1 MSILS
6 GEKILILDFGSQ
18 YTQLIARR
26 VRELHVFSEI
36 VPFSISASELAAKN
50 PSGIILSGGPASV
63 YEENAPL
70 CDKGLFSLSVP
81 VLGICYG
88 MQLIASLLG
97 GSVIKS
103 SRREYGRADIKI
115 KDNTDLFLGLS
126 GEIPV
131 WMSHGDQIDRP
142 PDGFEVIAVTGH
154 SPAAVIR
161 DKKRRLYGLQFHP
174 EVSHTPD
181 GIGVLKNFIYSICGC
196 QSRWNMGLYL
206 QEAQQSIAEKIGDGA
221 AIAAISGGVD
231 STVAAVLVQR
241 VIGKRLLCVFVDNGL
256 LRKNEAK
263 TVMDTLRRL
272 DLNVK
277 FVDAGAHF
285 VRKLQQITDDEE
297 KRKIIGQAFIAL
309 FEKEAEVDKG
319 IQYLVQGTL
328 YPDLIESGF
337 QRGPAAKIKTHHNVG
352 GLPEKMNLS
361 LVEPLR
367 LLFKDEVR
375 KLGAELNIP
384 GSILNRHPFPGPGLA
399 IRILGEVTQE
409 RLDRLREVD
418 AIVEEEI
425 RAADLYHSIWQSFAV
440 DLSVRS
446 VGVMGDER
454 TYDRVMAVRA
464 VTSVDGMTADWAKIP
479 HAVLASISTRITNE
493 VHGVNRVVYDISSKP
508 PSTIEWG

>member
-1 MSILS
+1 MSILPR
-6 GEKILILDFGSQ
+6 EKILILDFGSQ

-26 VRELHVFSEI
+26 IRELHVFSEI
-36 VPFSISASELAAKN
+36 VPFSISVAEIIARK

-63 YEENAPL
+63 YEKDAPL
-70 CDKGLFSLSVP
+70 CDKELFSLSVP

-88 MQLIASLLG
+88 MQLMAHTLG
-97 GSVIKS
+97 GLVAKS
-103 SRREYGRADIKI
+103 TRREYGRATLRVKC
-115 KDNTDLFLGLS
+115 NTKLFDGLS
-126 GEIPV
+126 EIPV
-131 WMSHGDQIDRP
+131 WMSHGDRIEKL
-142 PDGFEVIAVTGH
+142 PDEFEAIAVTDH
-154 SPAAVIR
+154 SVAAVIR
-161 DKKRRLYGLQFHP
+161 DRQRPFYGLQFHP

-181 GIGVLKNFIYSICGC
+181 GTRILKNFIYSICSC
-196 QSRWNMGLYL
+196 KPTWDMGLFL
-206 QEAQQSIAEKIGDGA
+206 KEAEQGIREQIGEGS

-256 LRKNEAK
+256 LRKNE
-263 TVMDTLRRL
+263 VQMVL
-272 DLNVK
+272 DALHSLGLNVK
-277 FVDAGAHF
+277 FVDAGVDF
-285 VRKLQQITDDEE
+285 VSKLKQIQDDEA

-309 FEKEAEVDKG
+309 FEREAHAAKG
-319 IQYLVQGTL
+319 ISYLVQGTV

-337 QRGPAAKIKTHHNVG
+337 QNGLSAKIKTHHNVG

-375 KLGAELNIP
+375 KLGAELKIP
-384 GSILNRHPFPGPGLA
+384 DAILGRHPFPGPGLA
-399 IRILGEVTQE
+399 IRILGEVTKE

-425 RAADLYHSIWQSFAV
+425 RAAMLYDSVWQAFAV
-440 DLSVRS
+440 DLSVKS

-454 TYDRVMAVRA
+454 TYDSVMAVRA

-479 HAVLASISTRITNE
+479 HTVLESISTRITNE
-493 VHGVNRVVYDISSKP
+493 VFGVNRVVYDISSKP

>member
-1 MSILS
+1 M
-6 GEKILILDFGSQ
+6 G
-18 YTQLIARR
+18 
-26 VRELHVFSEI
+26 
-36 VPFSISASELAAKN
+36 
-50 PSGIILSGGPASV
+50 
-63 YEENAPL
+63 
-70 CDKGLFSLSVP
+70 
-81 VLGICYG
+81 
-88 MQLIASLLG
+88 
-97 GSVIKS
+97 
-103 SRREYGRADIKI
+103 
-115 KDNTDLFLGLS
+115 
-126 GEIPV
+126 IPV
-131 WMSHGDQIDRP
+131 WMSHGDQIERLP
-142 PDGFEVIAVTGH
+142 EGFETIAVTDH

-161 DKKRRLYGLQFHP
+161 DRKRRFYGLQFHP

-181 GIGVLKNFIYSICGC
+181 GTGIFKNFIYSVCGC
-196 QSRWNMGLYL
+196 GPRWNMGLYL
-206 QEAQQSIAEKIGDGA
+206 KEAEQSIAEKIGDGS

-256 LRKNEAK
+256 LRKDEAK
-263 TVMDTLRRL
+263 MVLDTLHRL

-285 VRKLQQITDDEE
+285 VRKLERVTDDEE
-297 KRKIIGQAFIAL
+297 KRKIIGRAFIAL
-309 FEKEAEVDKG
+309 FEKEAQSDKG
-319 IQYLVQGTL
+319 ISYLVQGTL

-367 LLFKDEVR
+367 FLFKDEVR
-375 KLGAELNIP
+375 RLGAELKIP
-384 GSILNRHPFPGPGLA
+384 ESILNRHPFPGPGLA

-409 RLDRLREVD
+409 RLDRLRDVD

-425 RAADLYHSIWQSFAV
+425 RAATLYHSLWQAFAV

-454 TYDRVMAVRA
+454 TYDSVMAVRA

-479 HAVLASISTRITNE
+479 HEVLASISTRITNE